1 MSAPDLSVLAG
12 RGHVG
17 AVDLG
22 GTKIFAAVV
31 TPDGRISHRA
41 TELVGDDHEPQA
53 VVERIAMAMSEATR
67 AAGLGPANLD
77 AMGICAPSPVVFET
91 GVVVHAPNLGWHNF
105 PLKDALTTRLS
116 LPVAVENDVRAAVIA
131 ENAAGAG
138 RGVADWV
145 ALWPGT
151 GIGGGVVLNGQLW
164 RGASNSAGEFG
175 HMTVDADGPLCGC
188 GARGHLEAVASRT
201 GICNELARRVAAGE
215 GTILTETV
223 GADLHQASGADL
235 GRAWRAG
242 DRLVGEVVEQAA
254 HYLSVGIASIANC
267 LNPELVVLGGG
278 VTEGL
283 GDPFVALIA
292 EQVKGHP
299 MEAATDPLRLVR
311 CQLGDDAGLIGAAL
325 VARLAVSS

>member
-12 RGHVG
+12 HGHVG
-17 AVDLG
+17 AIDLG

-31 TPDGRISHRA
+31 SPDGRISHRA
-41 TELVGDDHEPQA
+41 TELVGDDHAPDA
-53 VVERIAMAMSEATR
+53 VVGRIEAAMTEAAR
-67 AAGLGPANLD
+67 AAGLAVADL
-77 AMGICAPSPVVFET
+77 AAVGICAPSPVVFET

-105 PLKDALTTRLS
+105 ALKDALAKRLNV
-116 LPVAVENDVRAAVIA
+116 PVAVENDVRAAVIA

-145 ALWPGT
+145 GLWPGT

-175 HMTVDADGPLCGC
+175 HMTIDADGPMCGC

-201 GICNELARRVAAGE
+201 GICNELARRVAAGAR
-215 GTILTETV
+215 TRLTETV
-223 GADLHQASGADL
+223 GADMHQASGADL
-235 GRAWRAG
+235 GRAWRDG
-242 DRLVGEVVEQAA
+242 DPLVGEVVEQAA
-254 HYLSVGIASIANC
+254 GYLAVGIASIANC

-283 GDPFVALIA
+283 GDRFVTLIA
-292 EQVKGHP
+292 EKLKGHP

-311 CQLGDDAGLIGAAL
+311 CQLGDDAGLVGAAL
-325 VARLAVSS
+325 VARQLGS